1 MLRRYV
7 LDDILDETPDLVT
20 HEAHALELV
29 APLAVPTP
37 ELLAHDPRGEQ
48 TDAPALVISALEG
61 RPAWETL
68 SRHHLAAM
76 AHQFFLKKIGSR
88 LSTCCPISF
97 ANLST
102 GKPPPYK

>member
-7 LDDILDETPDLVT
+7 LDDILDETPDIVT

-76 AHQFFLKKIGSR
+76 AEVLVELHSV
-88 LSTCCPISF
+88 
-97 ANLST
+97 
-102 GKPPPYK
+102 PPEALARVRPTSKRSLP